1 MSFRWYYVDDSGSPQ
16 NGWIV
21 YGFVEIRAEDWSAAL
36 RHWLEFRN
44 YLLASYGIDAYTELH
59 AYRFI
64 NGRGNPSR
72 DAAWN
77 RHKALRYQ
85 VAVEALRAV
94 ARMPGVRVG
103 AVARRTDARRD
114 AYAREQQ
121 DVYRCFLDGTTDR
134 LRAAGEYGTV
144 VMDGNGTDLRYKQA
158 HRHLMKSYD
167 RRIIEDPA
175 HQQAHQSYLVQA
187 ADLVSYV
194 AYQAVLRD
202 PARAVM
208 HDWFYDHL
216 GQVGAIAQV

>member
-16 NGWIV
+16 SGWIV
-21 YGFVEIRAEDWSAAL
+21 YGFVQVAAEDWSAAL
-36 RHWLEFRN
+36 DHWLQVRD
-44 YLLASYGIDAYTELH
+44 YLLTAYGIDAYTELH

-64 NGRGNPSR
+64 NGRGNPSK
-72 DAAWN
+72 DPEWN
-77 RHKALRYQ
+77 RCKALRHQ
-85 VAVEALRAV
+85 VAVEVLQAV

-103 AVARRTDARRD
+103 AVARHTDARRD
-114 AYAREQQ
+114 AYAREQL
-121 DVYRCFLDGTTDR
+121 DVYRCFLDGVTDR

-144 VMDGNGTDLRYKQA
+144 VMDGNGTDSRYKKA
-158 HRHLMKSYD
+158 HRQLKPT

-202 PARAVM
+202 PARIAI
-208 HDWFYDHL
+208 HDWFCDYL
-216 GQVGAIAQV
+216 GQVGTIAQV